1 MVEVDLASLILAGW
15 ADRGQVSEET
25 AMDSWSRKYFDD
37 LTDYQHDTND
47 AWFAN
52 MLKLLTPSGR
62 LAVPILSKAFDKDGE
77 EVDNFADA

>member
-1 MVEVDLASLILAGW
+1 
-15 ADRGQVSEET
+15 
-25 AMDSWSRKYFDD
+25 MDSWSRKYFDD

-52 MLKLLTPSGR
+52 MLKLLSPSGQ

-77 EVDNFADA
+77 EVDDSADA